1 MQQNLKLT
9 AQQNIVAGFAAYAC
23 KSSTREMVA
32 ERGRAGRDCET
43 LSKKQKQQRK
53 H

>member
-9 AQQNIVAGFAAYAC
+9 AQQNIVAGFAC
-23 KSSTREMVA
+23 KCGTREMVA
-32 ERGRAGRDCET
+32 ERGRAGRDCKT
-43 LSKKQKQQRK
+43 LAKKQKQQRK